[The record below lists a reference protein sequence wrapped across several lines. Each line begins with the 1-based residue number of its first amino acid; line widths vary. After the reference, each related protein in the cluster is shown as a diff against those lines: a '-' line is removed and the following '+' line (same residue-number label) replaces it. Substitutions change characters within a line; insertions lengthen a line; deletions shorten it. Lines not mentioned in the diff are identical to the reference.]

1 MHIFESMVAI
11 GMKTVTDKS
20 ILLSLS
26 AMVAQIPI
34 VSKPFPNSLDIGYN
48 SPGRTQFGAH
58 TMATFAY
65 EAMNSSGQEVKDE
78 IEAATSEEAI
88 KRIRDKGFFPTK
100 VKEKAAKK
108 GAKKKA
114 AAEAAGPIQ
123 KKRKMPLSIGG
134 VPKKQLVTF
143 TRQLSTLQDAGL
155 PILRSLQILE
165 EQQRPGLLKAIIGG
179 VADEVEG
186 GGTLSDAMANF
197 PKAFDKLYVNMINA
211 GEAGGVL
218 DLILARLAEFMEKA
232 AKLKKKVIG
241 AMIYPCVV
249 ITIAVAIVS
258 MIMIVVIPKFKSIF
272 SDFHAELPAV
282 TQLLLTIS
290 NWFAQEYGWAYVLIG
305 PVVFMLIIKLIRMS
319 EGGKYAVDKVKLMI
333 PILGGILGKTAIAR
347 FTRTLGTLISAGVP
361 ILDAINIT
369 KETCGNEVYTKALS
383 KVHDAI
389 REGES
394 MADPLRATK
403 VCDAIVVN
411 MIDVGEETGDLDKML
426 IKVAD
431 NYDSDVDVLV
441 GSLISIMEPVMVVVL
456 GVIVGFIVI
465 ALFMPMVTLIES
477 ISSPAKK

>member
-1 MHIFESMVAI
+1 MPV
-11 GMKTVTDKS
+11 
-20 ILLSLS
+20 
-26 AMVAQIPI
+26 
-34 VSKPFPNSLDIGYN
+34 
-48 SPGRTQFGAH
+48 
-58 TMATFAY
+58 FAY

-78 IEAATSEEAI
+78 VEAASSEEAI
-88 KRIRDKGFFPTK
+88 AKIRGKGFFPTK
-100 VKEKAAKK
+100 VREKAGKKKVAKK
-108 GAKKKA
+108 
-114 AAEAAGPIQ
+114 EAAVVSGS
-123 KKRKMPLSIGG
+123 KRKMPLSIGG
-134 VPKKQLVTF
+134 VPRKQLVTF

-165 EQQRPGLLKAIIGG
+165 QQQKPGLLKAIIGG

-186 GGTLSDAMANF
+186 GGTLSDAMAQY

-218 DLILARLAEFMEKA
+218 DIILARLADFMEKA

-249 ITIAVAIVS
+249 ISIAVAIVS
-258 MIMIVVIPKFKSIF
+258 MIMIFVIPKFEQIF
-272 SDFHAELPAV
+272 RDFKTDLPNITKV
-282 TQLLLTIS
+282 LLWVS
-290 NWFAQEYGWAYVLIG
+290 RWFANEYGWAYVLFAPIG
-305 PVVFMLIIKLIRMS
+305 IMLLVKLIRIS
-319 EGGKYAVDKVKLMI
+319 EGGKYAVDLVKLKI
-333 PILGGILGKTAIAR
+333 PILGGILSKTAIAR

-361 ILDAINIT
+361 ILDALNIT
-369 KETCGNEVYTKALS
+369 KETCGNEVYSKALI

-411 MIDVGEETGDLDKML
+411 MVDVGEETGDLDKML

-441 GSLISIMEPVMVVVL
+441 GSLISILEPVMVVVL
-456 GVIVGFIVI
+456 GLIVGFIVI
-465 ALFMPMVTLIES
+465 ALFAPMISLIQS
-477 ISSPAKK
+477 VSSPGKK

>member
-1 MHIFESMVAI
+1 MPTYAF
-11 GMKTVTDKS
+11 D
-20 ILLSLS
+20 
-26 AMVAQIPI
+26 
-34 VSKPFPNSLDIGYN
+34 
-48 SPGRTQFGAH
+48 
-58 TMATFAY
+58 
-65 EAMNSSGQEVKDE
+65 AMNSSGQEVKEE
-78 IEAATSEEAI
+78 IEAASSEEAI
-88 KRIRDKGFFPTK
+88 AKIRSKGYFPTR

-108 GAKKKA
+108 KKKGA
-114 AAEAAGPIQ
+114 AAEDTVQAS
-123 KKRKMPLSIGG
+123 KRKMPISIGG
-134 VPKKQLVTF
+134 VPRKQLVAF

-165 EQQRPGLLKAIIGG
+165 EQQKPGLLKAIIGG
-179 VADEVEG
+179 VAEEVEG
-186 GGTLSDAMANF
+186 GGTLSDAMAKF

-218 DLILARLAEFMEKA
+218 DLILARLADFMEKA

-241 AMIYPCVV
+241 AMIYPAVV
-249 ITIAVAIVS
+249 ISIAVGIVT
-258 MIMIVVIPKFKSIF
+258 MIMIFVIPKFETIF
-272 SDFHAELPAV
+272 KDFGTKLPGV
-282 TQLLLTIS
+282 TQLLLDIS
-290 NWFAQEYGWAYVLIG
+290 RWFANWGWCYVLCSPI
-305 PVVFMLIIKLIRMS
+305 VMVLAWKLIRTS
-319 EGGKYAVDKVKLMI
+319 EGGKYATDVIKLKI
-333 PILGGILGKTAIAR
+333 PILGNILGKTAIAR

-369 KETCGNEVYTKALS
+369 KETCGNEVYSRALS

-411 MIDVGEETGDLDKML
+411 MVDVGEETGDLDKML

-441 GSLISIMEPVMVVVL
+441 GSLISILEPVMVVIL

-465 ALFMPMVTLIES
+465 ALFMPMITLIQS
-477 ISSPAKK
+477 MSGGGGKK